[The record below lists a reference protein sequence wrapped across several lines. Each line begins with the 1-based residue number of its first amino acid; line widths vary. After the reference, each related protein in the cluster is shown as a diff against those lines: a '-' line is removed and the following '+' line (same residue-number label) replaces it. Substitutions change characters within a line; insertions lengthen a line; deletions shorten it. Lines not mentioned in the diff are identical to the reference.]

1 MGLERDCRYFR
12 GEEARTDSQALLVPT
27 KPSKMEVMSQEHHQQ
42 CYHPD
47 QNESTWT
54 TTLTSNVVLGLG
66 FSLSCLI
73 DEPWIWA
80 RLLLIVGY
88 AIATHVAIIN
98 CQVETFL
105 WTILFV
111 LTNLYKLLKLA
122 YDHRPSK
129 VPRLLQARKKS
140 ATITQPLYF
149 NLPIQ
154 TKSCNLPL

>member
-27 KPSKMEVMSQEHHQQ
+27 KPSKMEAMSQEHHQQQ

-54 TTLTSNVVLGLG
+54 STLTSNVVLGLG

-73 DEPWIWA
+73 EEPWIWA

-129 VPRLLQARKKS
+129 VPRLLQVRKKS
-140 ATITQPLYF
+140 AAITQPLQLF
-149 NLPIQ
+149 CQ
-154 TKSCNLPL
+154 VVEVA